1 MEVLATVAVEPVAAA
16 AATEASMDVGLV
28 VVMVQQTE
36 VVGTVEVSAGE
47 EVALEALVVLAVLW
61 VQVVVVVLRVAER
74 RVGVAMVERAC
85 DTPS

>member
-1 MEVLATVAVEPVAAA
+1 MAVEPVAAA

>member
-1 MEVLATVAVEPVAAA
+1 MLATVAVEPVAAA